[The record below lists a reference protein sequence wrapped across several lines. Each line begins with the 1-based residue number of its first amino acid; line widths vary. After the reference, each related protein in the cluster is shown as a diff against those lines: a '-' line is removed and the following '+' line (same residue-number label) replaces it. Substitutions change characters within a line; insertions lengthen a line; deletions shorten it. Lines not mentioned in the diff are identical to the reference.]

1 MDAGLLDRGRKCAFM
16 SRTLNRASWIVVA
29 AVIIT
34 TVAGCGKS
42 ESPQVAAEQLQQSYE
57 KVDAPIKQDV
67 AQATAALRSGDYA
80 AAIITMERVT
90 RTQPVDEAQKQAV
103 SVIIQQTRQ
112 AVKQNPKLNSPE
124 LYKAMSDLVIRV
136 HGEN

>member
-1 MDAGLLDRGRKCAFM
+1 MRLP
-16 SRTLNRASWIVVA
+16 LNRASWLVA
-29 AVIIT
+29 VAVIVT
-34 TVAGCGKS
+34 CVAGCGKS

-57 KVDAPIKQDV
+57 KVDAPIKQEV

-80 AAIITMERVT
+80 SAIIAMDRVT
-90 RTQPVDEAQKQAV
+90 KSQPVDEAQKQAV
-103 SVIIQQTRQ
+103 SMLIQQTRQ

-124 LYKAMSDLVIRV
+124 LYRAMSDLVIRV

>member
-1 MDAGLLDRGRKCAFM
+1 MKRLRHRLF
-16 SRTLNRASWIVVA
+16 WILAVA
-29 AVIIT
+29 AFLT
-34 TVAGCGKS
+34 TAAGCGKN
-42 ESPQVAAEQLQQSYE
+42 ESSQVAAEQLQQSYE

-124 LYKAMSDLVIRV
+124 LYKAMSDLVTRV

>member
-1 MDAGLLDRGRKCAFM
+1 MKRPLNQASGIVAVAF
-16 SRTLNRASWIVVA
+16 A
-29 AVIIT
+29 AT

-42 ESPQVAAEQLQQSYE
+42 QSTKAAAEQLQQSYE
-57 KVDAPIKQDV
+57 AADAPVKQDV
-67 AQATAALRSGDYA
+67 AQASAALQSGDYA
-80 AAIITMERVT
+80 AAIITMDRVT
-90 RTQPVDEAQKQAV
+90 KSQPIDAAQKQAV
-103 SVIIQQTRQ
+103 SLLIQQTRQ

>member
-1 MDAGLLDRGRKCAFM
+1 M

-34 TVAGCGKS
+34 TVAGCGKN

-57 KVDAPIKQDV
+57 RVDAPIKQDV

>member
-1 MDAGLLDRGRKCAFM
+1 MKPPWNPVCGITALAIALATM
-16 SRTLNRASWIVVA
+16 S
-29 AVIIT
+29 
-34 TVAGCGKS
+34 GCGKTQS
-42 ESPQVAAEQLQQSYE
+42 ATVTAEQLQRSYE
-57 KVDAPIKQDV
+57 KADAPVKQEV
-67 AQATAALRSGDYA
+67 AQASAALRSGDYA

>member
-1 MDAGLLDRGRKCAFM
+1 MDAGVLDRGRKCAFM
-16 SRTLNRASWIVVA
+16 IRTLNRPSWIVVA

-90 RTQPVDEAQKQAV
+90 RMQPVDEAQKQAV

>member
-1 MDAGLLDRGRKCAFM
+1 M

-34 TVAGCGKS
+34 TVAGCGKN

>member
-34 TVAGCGKS
+34 TVAGCGKN

>member
-1 MDAGLLDRGRKCAFM
+1 MKRLRHRLF
-16 SRTLNRASWIVVA
+16 WILAVA
-29 AVIIT
+29 AFLT
-34 TVAGCGKS
+34 TAAGCGKN

-124 LYKAMSDLVIRV
+124 LYKAMSDLVTRV

>member
-1 MDAGLLDRGRKCAFM
+1 
-16 SRTLNRASWIVVA
+16 
-29 AVIIT
+29 
-34 TVAGCGKS
+34 
-42 ESPQVAAEQLQQSYE
+42 
-57 KVDAPIKQDV
+57 
-67 AQATAALRSGDYA
+67 
-80 AAIITMERVT
+80 VT

-124 LYKAMSDLVIRV
+124 LYKAMSDLVTRV

>member
-16 SRTLNRASWIVVA
+16 KRLWNRPSWIVVA

-34 TVAGCGKS
+34 TVAGCGKN

-57 KVDAPIKQDV
+57 RVDAPIKQDV

>member
-1 MDAGLLDRGRKCAFM
+1 MIKNPRCVVGFVALALGLAMFPGCEKSQSPELAADQIQQ
-16 SRTLNRASWIVVA
+16 TYERAQAPV
-29 AVIIT
+29 
-34 TVAGCGKS
+34 
-42 ESPQVAAEQLQQSYE
+42 QQE
-57 KVDAPIKQDV
+57 V

-80 AAIITMERVT
+80 TAIITMDRVT

-103 SVIIQQTRQ
+103 GLLIQQTRQ

-124 LYKAMSDLVIRV
+124 LYKAMSDLVTRV